1 MTGVL
6 GEPYGIPV
14 QSFSWLID
22 GIIAGSGF
30 PGRLFLSS
38 VGHTSHP
45 LEKLEIDLRFL
56 RDQGIRAIL
65 SLTEQPLDGRPEDV
79 ACLGLLATPWDFHAE
94 RQALQ
99 EFGFD
104 YRHIPIADMTAP
116 GMGDLGLA
124 MEFIETAERKRKPV
138 LVHCAVGR
146 GRTGTVLAC
155 YLVQK
160 GFDPAEAI
168 RRVRSRRPG
177 SVETHEQET
186 VVYDYRAAMGG
197 GGNP

>member
-65 SLTEQPLDGRPEDV
+65 SLTEQPLDG
-79 ACLGLLATPWDFHAE
+79 
-94 RQALQ
+94 QALQ